1 MINSVEATFWLTQR
15 FLVSF
20 CYFVTLKVKT
30 TIKNCLR
37 SCFLLKYLLSGQ
49 CESTSLTKMV
59 KVLQKKR
66 LKKSKKKIKRAKTYP
81 EVRHRVN
88 TDHPVFAA
96 HNKRSFSTSIRQV
109 RKTSLPAIMEND
121 FEPQFTEELSGIILQ
136 RKRRRKTLKKRII
149 TTGTILGIVLTII
162 LILLFVVRK

>member
-1 MINSVEATFWLTQR
+1 
-15 FLVSF
+15 
-20 CYFVTLKVKT
+20 
-30 TIKNCLR
+30 
-37 SCFLLKYLLSGQ
+37 
-49 CESTSLTKMV
+49 MV

-88 TDHPVFAA
+88 NDHPVFAA

-121 FEPQFTEELSGIILQ
+121 LEPQFTEELSGIILQ

-149 TTGTILGIVLTII
+149 ITATILTIVVGIII
-162 LILLFVVRK
+162 ILLFVVRK